1 MLCVPL
7 YRVAPGAGN
16 THFATAFLTGHS
28 FGTVGAYANPH
39 RQIVSIT
46 NRGPCER
53 EGVHSLTA
61 MSDRTL
67 ARLINNDGDQLS
79 VSPRAQSSF
88 AFAANDA

>member
-1 MLCVPL
+1 MGGRPSRRMVGPVLCVPL

-39 RQIVSIT
+39 RHIVSIT

-53 EGVHSLTA
+53 EGVHSLTGEDIRGLTQEQIEA
-61 MSDRTL
+61 LR
-67 ARLINNDGDQLS
+67 GY
-79 VSPRAQSSF
+79 
-88 AFAANDA
+88 